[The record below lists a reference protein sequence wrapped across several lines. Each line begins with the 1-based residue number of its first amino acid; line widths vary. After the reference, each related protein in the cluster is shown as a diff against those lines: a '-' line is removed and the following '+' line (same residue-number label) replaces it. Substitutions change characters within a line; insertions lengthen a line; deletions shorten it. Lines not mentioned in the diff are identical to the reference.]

1 MSKNRVTYNCQ
12 GIYIGPSPS
21 SGDHFI
27 DVNGN
32 LNNTTD
38 YSTGNFNL
46 IKRISRVTNLSY
58 QITLPREEIKQI
70 GKSTIAAHPII
81 NNPNIALDF
90 EYYPNGIVNEAR
102 LGFNINTFDK
112 NLNKN
117 IYQNNFDAFI
127 FSGLNVYQEN
137 ILPTGR
143 PFWPGNNR
151 SCKNIFATITKQ
163 DNKDEIITHDTGKQI
178 NFVDNN
184 VIAFGDAYIT
194 NYSTTCSVG
203 NLPKVNTSFISDNV
217 VFYTSSSGQSIPSI
231 NPKNGLNFSG
241 KKFVI
246 PNEADVQDLFVIA
259 PGDIT
264 VDIQK
269 TGNGTQTLMDNIA
282 DLGIKFS
289 DIKLQNY
296 SINIPFEREDLNSIG
311 YKAPSIRR
319 LNFPVKV
326 DLKFSAVVGEES
338 NANLRDILIND
349 DKYNITIKM
358 KKNLNPEIIRYDFK
372 NAFLENFNYNSSVG
386 QNRIID
392 FSLTTYC
399 APDDIS
405 QGFFIS
411 GTIPNE
417 NSTISY

>member
-1 MSKNRVTYNCQ
+1 MPKNRVAYNCQ

-21 SGDHFI
+21 SGNHFI
-27 DVNGN
+27 DVNGS
-32 LNNTTD
+32 LNNTTA

-46 IKRISRVTNLSY
+46 IKRISRATNLSY

-81 NNPNIALDF
+81 NNPNITLDF
-90 EYYPNGIVNEAR
+90 QYYPNGVINEAR

-127 FSGLNVYQEN
+127 FSGLNVYEGN
-137 ILPTGR
+137 VLPTGK

-163 DNKDEIITHDTGKQI
+163 NNEDEIDTHDTGKLI
-178 NFVDNN
+178 KFVDEN

-194 NYSTTCSVG
+194 NYSTSCSIG
-203 NLPKVNTSFISDNV
+203 NLPKVNTTFISDNV

-231 NPKNGLNFSG
+231 DPKNGLNFSG

-246 PNEADVQDLFVIA
+246 PSEADMQDLFVIA
-259 PGDIT
+259 PGNIT
-264 VDIQK
+264 VDIQQ
-269 TGNGTQTLMDNIA
+269 TGNGTQTEMNNIS
-282 DLGIKFS
+282 DFGVKFS

-296 SINIPFEREDLNSIG
+296 SINIPFEREDLSSIG

-326 DLKFSAVVGEES
+326 DLKFSAIVGEES
-338 NANLRDILIND
+338 NSNLRDILVND

-358 KKNLNPEIIRYDFK
+358 KKDSNPEVLRYDLK
-372 NAFLENFNYNSSVG
+372 NAFLENFNYQSSVG
-386 QNRIID
+386 ENRVID

-399 APDDIS
+399 SPDDLS
-405 QGFFIS
+405 QGFFMS
-411 GTIPNE
+411 GQIPNQ
-417 NSTISY
+417 SLTISY